1 MMNLKSLRVFVNVM
15 EEGTL
20 ARACQKMNLSQP
32 AASRLIQIFE
42 AEYETQ
48 LFHRERKR
56 LVPTREAEAFF
67 PEAVRI
73 LASID
78 DLPGMFRQIKTDEAP
93 PLRIICHPR
102 LVEGLIVPA
111 MVELVRCEPSVKLK
125 LEVHP
130 RRYLGRR
137 VALGLYDVGVATLPM
152 PDQSQET
159 RFLASTD
166 MAVALPEGH
175 ALARKTVLE
184 PSDVADLPYLALELT
199 TNMRAI
205 LDRELA
211 KVEKRLEV
219 THELSISLPARR
231 LVREGLG
238 FTFVDRITLSPD
250 EADGLVVLPWKPR
263 VKIDFGYFVSG
274 ASQPHSA
281 RDTFIDIL
289 RDICVARSELH
300 DNAAREANTTQRPGV
315 A

>member
-1 MMNLKSLRVFVNVM
+1 MNLKSLRIFVNVM

-42 AEYETQ
+42 AEYGTQ

-56 LVPTREAEAFF
+56 LVATRAGEAFF

-78 DLPGMFRQIKTDEAP
+78 DLPAVFQRIETEEAP
-93 PLRIICHPR
+93 PLQIICHPR
-102 LVEGLIVPA
+102 LAEGLIVPA
-111 MVELVRCEPSVKLK
+111 MVELVRREPTVKLK

-137 VALGLYDVGVATLPM
+137 VTLGLYDVGVATLPL
-152 PDQSQET
+152 PDQNKET
-159 RFLASTD
+159 RFLASTE

-175 ALARKTVLE
+175 VLAGRHVLE
-184 PSDVADLPYLALELT
+184 PKDVADLPYVALEET
-199 TNMRAI
+199 TNMRTI

-211 KVEKRLEV
+211 KAEKRLEV
-219 THELSISLPARR
+219 THEMSISLPALR
-231 LVREGLG
+231 LVKNGLG

-250 EADGLVVLPWKPR
+250 EADGLVVLPWKPK
-263 VKIDFGYFVSG
+263 VKIDFCYFVSQTR
-274 ASQPHSA
+274 QPHPA
-281 RDTFIDIL
+281 RDTFIGIL
-289 RDICVARSELH
+289 KDICVARSEPR
-300 DNAAREANTTQRPGV
+300 DATS
-315 A
+315 

>member
-1 MMNLKSLRVFVNVM
+1 MNLKSLRVFVNVM

-42 AEYETQ
+42 AEFGTQ

-56 LVPTREAEAFF
+56 LIPTREGEAFF

-78 DLPGMFRQIKTDEAP
+78 DLPAMFRQIENDEAP
-93 PLRIICHPR
+93 PLRVICHPR

-111 MVELVRCEPSVKLK
+111 MAKLVKRMPAVKLK

-137 VALGLYDVGVATLPM
+137 VTLGLFDVGVATLPL
-152 PDQSQET
+152 PDRNQATQ
-159 RFLASTD
+159 FLASTD
-166 MAVALPEGH
+166 MMVALPEGH
-175 ALARKTVLE
+175 ALAQKDWLE
-184 PSDVADLPYLALELT
+184 PSDVADLPYLALEET

-211 KVEKRLEV
+211 KVDKRLEI

-231 LVREGLG
+231 LVKEGIG
-238 FTFVDRITLSPD
+238 FTFTDAITLSPD
-250 EADGLVVLPWKPR
+250 EAQGLAIVPWRPQ
-263 VKIDFGYFVSG
+263 VTIDFGYFISDTK
-274 ASQPHSA
+274 QPHRA
-281 RDTFIDIL
+281 RDTFIGIL
-289 RDICVARSELH
+289 KEIC
-300 DNAAREANTTQRPGV
+300 TQRAEG
-315 A
+315 AIKA